1 MLSSSIKIAITYLM
15 LVAISVLF
23 AESSK
28 ALLVW
33 YLVIGLVTFFVYAKD
48 KRAAINGNWRVPEKT
63 LHVFSVAGGWLG
75 ALIAQD
81 KLRHKTQKQPF
92 RAIYWLTVAINR
104 SERFGDHRIG
114 HLWFRYD
121 DNYRSDWSCCTCY
134 VGDRRLLGGYRV

>member
-63 LHVFSVAGGWLG
+63 LHVFSGAGGWLG

-92 RAIYWLTVAINR
+92 RAIYWLTVAMNIAVFIWTLTP
-104 SERFGDHRIG
+104 SGQAIFGRWVIEIIG
-114 HLWFRYD
+114 FL
-121 DNYRSDWSCCTCY
+121 
-134 VGDRRLLGGYRV
+134 

>member
-1 MLSSSIKIAITYLM
+1 MLSSSIQIAITYLV
-15 LVAISVLF
+15 LVAVSVLF

-33 YLVIGLVTFFVYAKD
+33 YLAIGVVTFFVYSKD

-63 LHVFSVAGGWLG
+63 LHIFSVAGGWLG

-92 RAIYWLTVAINR
+92 RSIYWLTMVINVVAFAWTLTPSGQSIFGR
-104 SERFGDHRIG
+104 WLSEVIG
-114 HLWFRYD
+114 YL
-121 DNYRSDWSCCTCY
+121 
-134 VGDRRLLGGYRV
+134 

>member
-1 MLSSSIKIAITYLM
+1 MLSSSIQIAITYLV
-15 LVAISVLF
+15 LVAVSALF
-23 AESSK
+23 VESSK

-63 LHVFSVAGGWLG
+63 LHILSVAGGWLG

-92 RAIYWLTVAINR
+92 RSIYWLTVAINVAVFVWTLTPSGQALFGR
-104 SERFGDHRIG
+104 WLSEIIG
-114 HLWFRYD
+114 YL
-121 DNYRSDWSCCTCY
+121 
-134 VGDRRLLGGYRV
+134 

>member
-1 MLSSSIKIAITYLM
+1 MLSSSIQIAITYLV

-33 YLVIGLVTFFVYAKD
+33 YLAIGLVTFFVYAKD

-63 LHVFSVAGGWLG
+63 LHIFSVAGGWLG

-92 RAIYWLTVAINR
+92 RVIYWLTVVINVAAFLWTLTPSGQAIFGR
-104 SERFGDHRIG
+104 WLSEIIG
-114 HLWFRYD
+114 YL
-121 DNYRSDWSCCTCY
+121 
-134 VGDRRLLGGYRV
+134 

>member
-1 MLSSSIKIAITYLM
+1 MLSSSIQIVITYLV
-15 LVAISVLF
+15 LVAVSVLF

-33 YLVIGLVTFFVYAKD
+33 YLVIGVVTFFVYAKD

-63 LHVFSVAGGWLG
+63 LHTFSVAGGWLG

-92 RAIYWLTVAINR
+92 RSIYWLTVVINVAAFAWTLTPSGQAIFGR
-104 SERFGDHRIG
+104 WLSEIIG
-114 HLWFRYD
+114 YL
-121 DNYRSDWSCCTCY
+121 
-134 VGDRRLLGGYRV
+134 

>member
-1 MLSSSIKIAITYLM
+1 MLSSSIQIVITYLV
-15 LVAISVLF
+15 LVVISVLF

-33 YLVIGLVTFFVYAKD
+33 YLVIGVVTFFVYAKD

-63 LHVFSVAGGWLG
+63 LHTFSVAGGWLG

-92 RAIYWLTVAINR
+92 RFIYWLTVAINVASFVWTLTPSGQAIFGR
-104 SERFGDHRIG
+104 WLSEIIG
-114 HLWFRYD
+114 YL
-121 DNYRSDWSCCTCY
+121 
-134 VGDRRLLGGYRV
+134 

>member
-75 ALIAQD
+75 ALLAQD

-92 RAIYWLTVAINR
+92 RAIYWLTVAMNIAVFIWTLTPSGQAIFGR
-104 SERFGDHRIG
+104 WVSEVIG
-114 HLWFRYD
+114 YL
-121 DNYRSDWSCCTCY
+121 
-134 VGDRRLLGGYRV
+134 

>member
-1 MLSSSIKIAITYLM
+1 MLSSSIQIAITYLV
-15 LVAISVLF
+15 LVAVSVLF

-33 YLVIGLVTFFVYAKD
+33 YVVIGAVTFVVYAKD

-63 LHVFSVAGGWLG
+63 LHIFSVAGGWLG

-92 RAIYWLTVAINR
+92 RAIYWLTVVINVAAFLWTLTPSGQAIFGR
-104 SERFGDHRIG
+104 WLSEIIG
-114 HLWFRYD
+114 YL
-121 DNYRSDWSCCTCY
+121 
-134 VGDRRLLGGYRV
+134 

>member
-1 MLSSSIKIAITYLM
+1 MLSSSIQIVITYLV
-15 LVAISVLF
+15 LVAVSVLF

-33 YLVIGLVTFFVYAKD
+33 YLVVGLVTFFVYAKD

-63 LHVFSVAGGWLG
+63 LHILSVAGGWLG

-92 RAIYWLTVAINR
+92 RAIYWLTVAMNVAAFVWTLTPSGQEIFGR
-104 SERFGDHRIG
+104 WLSEIIG
-114 HLWFRYD
+114 YL
-121 DNYRSDWSCCTCY
+121 
-134 VGDRRLLGGYRV
+134 

>member
-1 MLSSSIKIAITYLM
+1 MLSSSIQIAITYLV
-15 LVAISVLF
+15 LVAVSVLF

-33 YLVIGLVTFFVYAKD
+33 YLVIGIVTFVVYAKD

-63 LHVFSVAGGWLG
+63 LHIFSAAGGWLG

-92 RAIYWLTVAINR
+92 RAIYWLTVVINVAAFLWTLTPIGQAIFGR
-104 SERFGDHRIG
+104 WLSEIIG
-114 HLWFRYD
+114 YL
-121 DNYRSDWSCCTCY
+121 
-134 VGDRRLLGGYRV
+134 